1 MGDEDKR
8 DEGDEDVMGLR
19 LGKRRS
25 SEFGGRGR
33 ANKLINPFHE
43 ECISLNSSSRL

>member
-1 MGDEDKR
+1 MRRWRCLGDEDKR

-25 SEFGGRGR
+25 SEFGVGEE
-33 ANKLINPFHE
+33 LI
-43 ECISLNSSSRL
+43 S